1 MSKTPFRTSETSV
14 RTSETSFR
22 TSETPFGTS
31 ETPFRTSQIPKCV
44 SDVRTYGRKR
54 FFNQRLGLFCFVL
67 CYKSFVLCLPVQ
79 AATGGRSGVS
89 VYKAG
94 RSVPLDSAQ
103 LDLSRLAL
111 PQLGSAGVEKC
122 FETHVPFS
130 GLKTPKHRKRPKMHF
145 TNRIRALAANLLQNV
160 VRQERT
166 RIRVPSPSFPN
177 AQKFEQRNFF
187 YTTAPCIIG
196 SARGRPKSTYPPQV

>member
-1 MSKTPFRTSETSV
+1 MTILAES
-14 RTSETSFR
+14 
-22 TSETPFGTS
+22 
-31 ETPFRTSQIPKCV
+31 
-44 SDVRTYGRKR
+44 GRKK
-54 FFNQRLGLFCFVL
+54 CKIVI
-67 CYKSFVLCLPVQ
+67 PVQ

-122 FETHVPFS
+122 FEIHVPSS
-130 GLKTPKHRKRPKMHF
+130 GLKTQKNRKRPKMHF

-160 VRQERT
+160 VRQETT

-177 AQKFEQRNFF
+177 AQKSKHRFFF
-187 YTTAPCIIG
+187 YTTAACIIG
-196 SARGRPKSTYPPQV
+196 SAKRRPKSTYLPLGLKTRKNGKTSKDAFHE

>member
-1 MSKTPFRTSETSV
+1 MRKAAEGSIKLIYFFVGRSSRKDLCGRIPRKDFQCGIGICGRIPRKDFVEGFRKDP
-14 RTSETSFR
+14 RKDPR
-22 TSETPFGTS
+22 
-31 ETPFRTSQIPKCV
+31 
-44 SDVRTYGRKR
+44 GRK
-54 FFNQRLGLFCFVL
+54 
-67 CYKSFVLCLPVQ
+67 KDSLPVQ

-122 FETHVPFS
+122 LQIHVPSS
-130 GLKTPKHRKRPKMHF
+130 GLKTQKNRKRPKMHF

-160 VRQERT
+160 VRQETT

-177 AQKFEQRNFF
+177 AQKIEHRNFF
-187 YTTAPCIIG
+187 YTTASSIIG
-196 SARGRPKSTYPPQV
+196 STKK

>member
-1 MSKTPFRTSETSV
+1 MWYLSW
-14 RTSETSFR
+14 
-22 TSETPFGTS
+22 
-31 ETPFRTSQIPKCV
+31 
-44 SDVRTYGRKR
+44 
-54 FFNQRLGLFCFVL
+54 FCFRMDFHEQKSL
-67 CYKSFVLCLPVQ
+67 CFSHKQCSGFYYVVIPVQ

-103 LDLSRLAL
+103 LDLSRPAL

-122 FETHVPFS
+122 FEIHVPSS
-130 GLKTPKHRKRPKMHF
+130 GLKTRKNRKRPKMHF

-160 VRQERT
+160 VRQETT

-177 AQKFEQRNFF
+177 AQKIEHRFFSTQRHV
-187 YTTAPCIIG
+187 
-196 SARGRPKSTYPPQV
+196 S

>member
-1 MSKTPFRTSETSV
+1 MLPAPYALE
-14 RTSETSFR
+14 
-22 TSETPFGTS
+22 
-31 ETPFRTSQIPKCV
+31 
-44 SDVRTYGRKR
+44 R
-54 FFNQRLGLFCFVL
+54 FFMPQNYNFI
-67 CYKSFVLCLPVQ
+67 PVQ

-89 VYKAG
+89 VYEAG

-122 FETHVPFS
+122 FEIHVPSS
-130 GLKTPKHRKRPKMHF
+130 GLKTQKNRKRPKMHF

-160 VRQERT
+160 VRQETT

-177 AQKFEQRNFF
+177 AQKSKHRFFF
-187 YTTAPCIIG
+187 YTTVSSIIV
-196 SARGRPKSTYPPQV
+196 SAKRRPKSTYPPQV